1 MYSLNQSS
9 LLGAVAAGKI
19 LFQHQPQLTD
29 AALRK
34 RILRLRTHSQ
44 LPMVRL
50 NGKYVIS
57 VRKLKQWLKENNL

>member
-1 MYSLNQSS
+1 MHLTPIS
-9 LLGAVAAGKI
+9 LLDTVAVGKI

-34 RILRLRTHSQ
+34 RILRLRVNNQ

-50 NGKYVIS
+50 NGRYVIS
-57 VRKLKQWLKENNL
+57 VRKLEKWLKENNL